1 MEEYRCAADPKMLS
15 SLVSETDMWI
25 SHLDIF
31 VLDNVDFKENLNSFL
46 PWQLIFW
53 TSFTF
58 DWNSWNTIFNRP
70 YLYFDRR
77 SDLAW
82 MSWNMKLNSLSSL
95 NLTECDESWQRRLVR
110 PLPPLAGAVL
120 GINQH
125 SSSSQQPAQAPSRY
139 CRYCR
144 YYWVLELT
152 TSAATHRYIS
162 TFLFLPWQSIKLR
175 EPLL

>member
-15 SLVSETDMWI
+15 SLVSQTDMWI

-31 VLDNVDFKENLNSFL
+31 VLDSSFL

-58 DWNSWNTIFNRP
+58 DWNTWNTIFKRP

-125 SSSSQQPAQAPSRY
+125 SSSSQPGHPLDSRY
-139 CRYCR
+139 FRYRR
-144 YYWVLELT
+144 YYWVLVLT

-162 TFLFLPWQSIKLR
+162 TLVH
-175 EPLL
+175 

>member
-1 MEEYRCAADPKMLS
+1 MLEENRCSANPKMLS
-15 SLVSETDMWI
+15 SLVSQTGMWI

-31 VLDNVDFKENLNSFL
+31 VLDNVDFKEKLNSFL
-46 PWQLIFW
+46 PSQLIFW

-95 NLTECDESWQRRLVR
+95 NLTECDERWQRRLVR

-125 SSSSQQPAQAPSRY
+125 SSSQPMLPLDS
-139 CRYCR
+139 RYCR
-144 YYWVLELT
+144 YYWVLVLT

-162 TFLFLPWQSIKLR
+162 TFLFLPWTVH
-175 EPLL
+175 